1 VRFDYPAQA
10 KFGRVIPKSK
20 IYEHARLSA
29 ALKKKFVDQI
39 EKIVWS
45 YKLSP
50 ETINLAATPAVPEI
64 QIFDI
69 YLKGT
74 ELSDDVL
81 RTIDKAIPFP
91 IIFQIHRANSVK
103 VKAAYK
109 RPSEA
114 DSAKWVIEGYVESEW
129 LPEEDIKAPLPVAL
143 DLERLYELLLKAL
156 IPKVMPTLDAQ
167 GSMKEQMALIEA
179 IKAKEREYEKLKAKR
194 DREKQFNKKVKL
206 NEKLHILKEEI
217 ERLSRE
223 NEYNLL

>member
-1 VRFDYPAQA
+1 MRFDYPVQA
-10 KFGRVIPKSK
+10 KFGRVIPKTK
-20 IYEHARLSA
+20 IYEHARLST
-29 ALKKKFVDQI
+29 ALKSRFVDQI

-45 YKLSP
+45 YKLAP
-50 ETINLAATPAVPEI
+50 ETINLPATPAVPEI
-64 QIFDI
+64 QIFDL

-74 ELSDDVL
+74 ELSDEVL

-91 IIFQIHRANSVK
+91 IIFQIHRSNSVK

-129 LPEEDIKAPLPVAL
+129 LPREDAKAPLPVAL
-143 DLERLYELLLKAL
+143 DLERLYEQLLKAL
-156 IPKVMPTLDAQ
+156 IPASMPTLETQ

-179 IKAKEREYEKLKAKR
+179 IKTKEREYEKLKAKR

-206 NEKLHILKEEI
+206 NEKLHTISKEI
-217 ERLSRE
+217 EKLKGRI
-223 NEYNLL
+223 